1 MPAQPW
7 SLLRKFCFRFYAIFF
22 AVWIIPIFLEIIPGV
37 NMLMEYVYQGMEALS
52 SLVNGW
58 LWHITPAKLP
68 PNGNGDFPEMWMSI
82 FTFLLLSFIAAFV
95 WSIVDRK
102 RANHQQLEYWIVL
115 MVRYFIIFNGFSYGL
130 VKLFGLQFP
139 FPNLSQLAT
148 PLGDFLPMRLSWMF
162 LGYSY
167 PYQFFSGAIELF
179 AALLLLFRPTAS
191 LGALVSGGVFINVM
205 MLNIGYDIPVK
216 ANSIML
222 VVFSLY
228 LLAHELPRLIA
239 FFFRQEARPSAVFIF
254 PFETK
259 RGRRIARVVKWFY
272 VLLVLGMNLMMDIGN
287 GGNNQQA
294 KDAPIQQGI
303 YDVLEHQVNGRL
315 ITPDQ
320 PDSVYWQN
328 LVFDVASGG
337 SIKTADSRFR
347 QRYGRSYF
355 HYKLDSAT
363 NTIALR
369 KSGTDSLP
377 LMRFHYQYRDSVYLV
392 LTAYPDSAARKLVL
406 KRRLKGFPLA
416 EKQFHWISEQNR

>member
-1 MPAQPW
+1 MYAHPW

-22 AVWIIPIFLEIIPGV
+22 ALWIIPMSLEILPGINLV
-37 NMLMEYVYQGMEALS
+37 IGYIYQAIDGVSGLF
-52 SLVNGW
+52 NKW
-58 LWHITPAKLP
+58 LWHIEPAKLP
-68 PNGNGDFPEMWMSI
+68 PNGNGDFPEMWMST
-82 FTFLLLSFIAAFV
+82 FTFLLLSFVAALV
-95 WSIVDRK
+95 WSILDRK
-102 RANHQQLEYWIVL
+102 RSHYQRLEYWVVQ

-130 VKLFGLQFP
+130 VKVFGLQFV
-139 FPNLSQLAT
+139 FPSLSQLAT

-179 AALLLLFRPTAS
+179 AAVLLLFRQTAT

-205 MLNIGYDIPVK
+205 MLNLGYDIPVK

-222 VVFSLY
+222 VVLCLY

-239 FFFRQEARPSAVFIF
+239 FFFRLEARPSPIFIF

-259 RGRRIARVVKWFY
+259 RGRRIARVAKWTLVLY
-272 VLLVLGMNLMMDIGN
+272 VLGLNLAMDISGN
-287 GGNNQQA
+287 GNQETKA
-294 KDAPIQQGI
+294 GPIKQGI
-303 YDVLEHQVNGRL
+303 YDVLEHQVNGQA

-328 LVFDVASGG
+328 MVFDVASGG
-337 SIKTADSRFR
+337 SIKTADTRFR

-369 KSGTDSLP
+369 KMGADSLP
-377 LMRFHYQYRDSVYLV
+377 LMQFRYQYRDSVYLV
-392 LTAYPDSAARKLVL
+392 LSAYPDSSARKLLL

>member
-1 MPAQPW
+1 MNAQSW

-22 AVWIIPIFLEIIPGV
+22 ALWIIPMSMEILPGI
-37 NMLMEYVYQGMEALS
+37 NMLMGYVYDGIDAVSKLFNQ
-52 SLVNGW
+52 W
-58 LWHITPAKLP
+58 LWHIEPAKLP
-68 PNGNGDFPEMWMSI
+68 PNGNGDFPEMWMTT
-82 FTFLLLSFIAAFV
+82 FTFLLLSFIAALI
-95 WSIVDRK
+95 WSILDRK
-102 RANHQQLEYWIVL
+102 QSHYQRLEYWIVT
-115 MVRYFIIFNGFSYGL
+115 MVRYFIIFNGFSYGF
-130 VKLFGLQFP
+130 VKVFGLQFV

-179 AALLLLFRPTAS
+179 AAFLLLFRQTAT

-205 MLNIGYDIPVK
+205 MLNLGYDIPVK

-222 VVFSLY
+222 VVLCLY

-239 FFFRQEARPSAVFIF
+239 FFFRLEARPSQIFIF

-259 RGRRIARVVKWFY
+259 RGRRIARVAKWT
-272 VLLVLGMNLMMDIGN
+272 LVLYVVGLNLAMDIG
-287 GGNNQQA
+287 GMGNQETKA
-294 KDAPIQQGI
+294 SPIKQGI
-303 YDVLEHQVNGRL
+303 YDVLEHQVNGQS
-315 ITPDQ
+315 ITPDH

-337 SIKTADSRFR
+337 SIKTADTRFR

-369 KSGTDSLP
+369 KTGADSLP
-377 LMRFHYQYRDSVYLV
+377 LLQFRYQYRDSVYLV
-392 LTAYPDSAARKLVL
+392 LSAYPDSSARKLLL